1 MGREE
6 LELLSRLEE
15 TIRHRLVAYGR
26 GRDRFG
32 LTHNDL
38 RLANLLLDGE
48 RMFVIDFDDCGD
60 SWYMPTGGGVPR
72 KRDSQARPDAIVPV
86 ARLLD

>member
-6 LELLSRLEE
+6 VALLSRLED
-15 TIRHRLVAYGR
+15 TIRRRLEVYGR

-38 RLANLLLDGE
+38 RLANLLVDGD
-48 RMFVIDFDDCGD
+48 RTFVIDLMTAATRG
-60 SWYMPTGGGVPR
+60 T
-72 KRDSQARPDAIVPV
+72 
-86 ARLLD
+86 